1 MTFSRQTLFYWL
13 AIGWT
18 VAIFVACS
26 WPSNAIHNDLSNN
39 DKWGHA
45 LMFLIFAVLW
55 VWSGRKPG
63 FVLLVGIAY
72 GMLTEIWQGVTPFGR
87 TFDWYDG
94 LADAV
99 GVVLGVG
106 LVVAVST
113 YQRTANRKQ

>member
-1 MTFSRQTLFYWL
+1 MIRSRQTLFYWL

-26 WPSNAIHNDLSNN
+26 WPSDTMPANVSTN

-45 LMFLIFAVLW
+45 LMFLIFSALW

-63 FVLLVGIAY
+63 FVLLAGIAY

-87 TFDWYDG
+87 SFDWYDG
-94 LADAV
+94 LADAI
-99 GVVLGVG
+99 GAVLGVG
-106 LVVAVST
+106 LAMLARRIVRET
-113 YQRTANRKQ
+113 